1 MHLAVILDGNRRFA
15 AKNGMSIEEGY
26 RVAAERVEELFE
38 WFVKKKEIKTLSV
51 FALSILNY
59 ERRPKRQINALVKI
73 FYSKMKEKMGEMEK
87 RRGEIG
93 ISILSLIE
101 RRFPLYIRN
110 LIKFVNREFGSGARR
125 VNFLFGYDS
134 ETELENALK
143 LSRRNGKP
151 LRENLLV
158 GYDSETELEN
168 ALKLSRRNGKPL
180 RENLLVKEPV
190 DLLVRTGNEKRLS
203 GFLLYQSSQAQIYFE
218 KRMFPET
225 NRHVWDYWIR
235 WFKSQE
241 RRFGR

>member
-158 GYDSETELEN
+158 
-168 ALKLSRRNGKPL
+168 
-180 RENLLVKEPV
+180 KEPV

>member
-93 ISILSLIE
+93 VSILSLIE

-110 LIKFVNREFGSGARR
+110 LIKFVNREFGSGTRR
-125 VNFLFGYDS
+125 VNFLF
-134 ETELENALK
+134 
-143 LSRRNGKP
+143 
-151 LRENLLV
+151 

>member
-93 ISILSLIE
+93 VSILSLIE

-125 VNFLFGYDS
+125 VNFLF
-134 ETELENALK
+134 
-143 LSRRNGKP
+143 
-151 LRENLLV
+151 

>member
-15 AKNGMSIEEGY
+15 KKNGMSIEEGY
-26 RVAAERVEELFE
+26 RIAAERVEEFFD
-38 WFVKKKEIKTLSV
+38 WFVGKKQIKTLSV

-59 ERRPKRQINALVKI
+59 ERRPRWQINTLIKI
-73 FYSKMKEKMGEMEK
+73 FHKKMKEKIAEMEK

-93 ISILSLIE
+93 IRVLSLIE
-101 RRFPLYIRN
+101 RKFPAYVRK
-110 LIKFVNREFGSGARR
+110 LIKTVNREFGVGRR
-125 VNFLFGYDS
+125 TVNFLFGYDS
-134 ETELENALK
+134 ETELENALR
-143 LSRRNGKP
+143 LSKI
-151 LRENLLV
+151 
-158 GYDSETELEN
+158 
-168 ALKLSRRNGKPL
+168 NGKPL

-225 NRHVWDYWIR
+225 NKHVWNYWIR
-235 WFKSQE
+235 WFNSQE